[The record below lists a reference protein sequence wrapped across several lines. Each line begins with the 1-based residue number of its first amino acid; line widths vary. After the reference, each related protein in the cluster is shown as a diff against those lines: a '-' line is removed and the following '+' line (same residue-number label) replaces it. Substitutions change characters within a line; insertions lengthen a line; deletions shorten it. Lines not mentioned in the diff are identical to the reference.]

1 MWWLLMKW
9 LDREIMYSFSLLGYL
24 GFILIG
30 NILFFIFIYKIIEKY
45 LFSNTILFIIFLLIG
60 IFSGFYNVYKVIM
73 KR

>member
-1 MWWLLMKW
+1 MKW

>member
-1 MWWLLMKW
+1 M
-9 LDREIMYSFSLLGYL
+9 
-24 GFILIG
+24 
-30 NILFFIFIYKIIEKY
+30 EKY

>member
-1 MWWLLMKW
+1 MWWPLMKW

-30 NILFFIFIYKIIEKY
+30 NILFFIFIYKIKEKY
-45 LFSNTILFIIFLLIG
+45 HFSNTILFIIFLLIG
-60 IFSGFYNVYKVIM
+60 IFSGFYNAYKVIM